1 MIHLSVKKRYALI
14 AALSMLIATS
24 CTNDNEPEA
33 ARGIAFQS
41 NVQTRAVKE
50 NFTSGDAFAVW
61 GGYDGDATNVF
72 NGETVTFDGAN
83 WSYTGT
89 RYWVS
94 GKTYNFYAV
103 YPIGYGTCSTDGTI
117 TVSDFDTSDNTD
129 LMTAEALGMN
139 GSNPQTVPFTFRH
152 ELAQVQII
160 VQCEAGVTA
169 TLNSARL
176 YGIHS
181 QGTLSRTSASA
192 TWTGLSGNVS
202 FSDNNKSLNTE
213 AYTLFGEALLLIPTQ
228 DVSGLKLDVDIIR
241 NTGTTIKQTLDVGTS
256 GPSTWD
262 AGQIYRYTLLVKQD
276 IIAITFSNFTADEWG
291 ETHTGGDINIGG
303 STN

>member
-94 GKTYNFYAV
+94 GKTYDFYAV
-103 YPIGYGTCSTDGTI
+103 YPTEYGTCSTGGTI
-117 TVSDFDTSDNTD
+117 IVSDFDTSDNTD

-152 ELAQVQII
+152 ELARVSVVVQNESGI
-160 VQCEAGVTA
+160 AGTA
-169 TLNSARL
+169 T
-176 YGIHS
+176 
-181 QGTLSRTSASA
+181 Q
-192 TWTGLSGNVS
+192 VS
-202 FSDNNKSLNTE
+202 FSDISTTGTLTRSSSTNASWNNTSS
-213 AYTLFGEALLLIPTQ
+213 TLISRSDISISASGETILLEDLLLIPQTLSGKTLS
-228 DVSGLKLDVDIIR
+228 VTIARNGTTLAGNLNLSGL
-241 NTGTTIKQTLDVGTS
+241 
-256 GPSTWD
+256 WE
-262 AGQIYRYTLLVKQD
+262 AGHTYRYVITVQAD
-276 IIAITFSNFTADEWG
+276 AITFSNFTADEWG

>member
-33 ARGIAFQS
+33 ACGIAFQS

-94 GKTYNFYAV
+94 GKTYDFYAV
-103 YPIGYGTCSTDGTI
+103 YPTEYGTCSTDGTI
-117 TVSDFDTSDNTD
+117 IVSDFDTSDNTD

-152 ELAQVQII
+152 ELARVSVVVQNESGI
-160 VQCEAGVTA
+160 AGTA
-169 TLNSARL
+169 T
-176 YGIHS
+176 
-181 QGTLSRTSASA
+181 Q
-192 TWTGLSGNVS
+192 VS
-202 FSDNNKSLNTE
+202 FSDISTTGTLTRSSSTNASWNNTSS
-213 AYTLFGEALLLIPTQ
+213 TLISRSDIPISASGETILLEDLLLIPQTLSGKTLSVII
-228 DVSGLKLDVDIIR
+228 DRSGTTLAGNLNLSGL
-241 NTGTTIKQTLDVGTS
+241 
-256 GPSTWD
+256 WE
-262 AGQIYRYTLLVKQD
+262 AGHTYRYVITVQAD
-276 IIAITFSNFTADEWG
+276 AITFSNFTADEWG

>member
-50 NFTSGDAFAVW
+50 NFTSGDAFTVW

-94 GKTYNFYAV
+94 GKMYNFYAV
-103 YPIGYGTCSTDGTI
+103 YPTEYGTCSTDGTI
-117 TVSDFDTSDNTD
+117 IVSDFDTSDNTD

-152 ELAQVQII
+152 ELARVSVVVQNESGI
-160 VQCEAGVTA
+160 AGNA
-169 TLNSARL
+169 T
-176 YGIHS
+176 
-181 QGTLSRTSASA
+181 Q
-192 TWTGLSGNVS
+192 VS
-202 FSDNNKSLNTE
+202 FSDISTTGTLTRSSSTNASWNNTSS
-213 AYTLFGEALLLIPTQ
+213 TLISRSDIPISASGETILLEDLLLIPQTLSGKTLSVII
-228 DVSGLKLDVDIIR
+228 DRSGTTLAGNLNLSGL
-241 NTGTTIKQTLDVGTS
+241 
-256 GPSTWD
+256 WE
-262 AGQIYRYTLLVKQD
+262 AGHTYRYVITVQAD
-276 IIAITFSNFTADEWG
+276 AITFSNFTADEWG

>member
-50 NFTSGDAFAVW
+50 NFISGDAFTVW
-61 GGYDGDATNVF
+61 GGYDGDAINVF

-83 WSYTGT
+83 WSYAGT

-103 YPIGYGTCSTDGTI
+103 YPTGYGTCSTDGTI
-117 TVSDFDTSDNTD
+117 TVLFNFDASTNTD

-152 ELAQVQII
+152 ELARVSVVVQNESGI
-160 VQCEAGVTA
+160 AGTA
-169 TLNSARL
+169 T
-176 YGIHS
+176 
-181 QGTLSRTSASA
+181 Q
-192 TWTGLSGNVS
+192 VS
-202 FSDNNKSLNTE
+202 FSDIFTTGTLTRSSSTTNASWS
-213 AYTLFGEALLLIPTQ
+213 YTDNRPISESNIPISATGETKLLEDLLLIPQ
-228 DVSGLKLDVDIIR
+228 ALSGKTLSVTIDR
-241 NTGTTIKQTLDVGTS
+241 SGTTL
-256 GPSTWD
+256 
-262 AGQIYRYTLLVKQD
+262 AGNLNLSSLWEAGHTYRYVITVQAD
-276 IIAITFSNFTADEWG
+276 AITFSNFTADEWG

>member
-50 NFTSGDAFAVW
+50 NFISGDAFTVW
-61 GGYDGDATNVF
+61 GGYGGDAINVF

-83 WSYTGT
+83 WSYAGT

-94 GKTYNFYAV
+94 RKTYNFYAV
-103 YPIGYGTCSTDGTI
+103 YPTGYGTCSTDGTI
-117 TVSDFDTSDNTD
+117 TVLFNFDASTNTD

-139 GSNPQTVPFTFRH
+139 GSKPQTVPFTFRH
-152 ELAQVQII
+152 ELARVSVVVQNESGI
-160 VQCEAGVTA
+160 AGTA
-169 TLNSARL
+169 T
-176 YGIHS
+176 
-181 QGTLSRTSASA
+181 Q
-192 TWTGLSGNVS
+192 VS
-202 FSDNNKSLNTE
+202 FSDIFTTGTLTRSSSTTNASWS
-213 AYTLFGEALLLIPTQ
+213 YTDNRPISESNISISATGETKLLEDLLLIPQALNGKTLSVTI
-228 DVSGLKLDVDIIR
+228 DRSGTTLAGNLNLSGLWK
-241 NTGTTIKQTLDVGTS
+241 
-256 GPSTWD
+256 
-262 AGQIYRYTLLVKQD
+262 AGHTYRYVITVQAD
-276 IIAITFSNFTADEWG
+276 AITFSNFTADEWG

>member
-50 NFTSGDAFAVW
+50 NFISGDAFTVW

-103 YPIGYGTCSTDGTI
+103 YPTGYGTCSTDGTI

-129 LMTAEALGMN
+129 LMTAEALDMN

-152 ELAQVQII
+152 ELARVSVVVQNESGI
-160 VQCEAGVTA
+160 AGTA
-169 TLNSARL
+169 T
-176 YGIHS
+176 
-181 QGTLSRTSASA
+181 Q
-192 TWTGLSGNVS
+192 VS
-202 FSDNNKSLNTE
+202 FSDIFTTGTLTRSSSTTNASWS
-213 AYTLFGEALLLIPTQ
+213 YTSSTSISESNIPISATGETKLFEDLLLIPQALNGKTLSVTI
-228 DVSGLKLDVDIIR
+228 DRSGTTLAGNLNLSGLWK
-241 NTGTTIKQTLDVGTS
+241 
-256 GPSTWD
+256 
-262 AGQIYRYTLLVKQD
+262 AGHTYRYVITVQAD
-276 IIAITFSNFTADEWG
+276 AITFSNFTADEWG

>member
-1 MIHLSVKKRYALI
+1 
-14 AALSMLIATS
+14 MLIATS

-50 NFTSGDAFAVW
+50 NFTSGDAFTVW

-94 GKTYNFYAV
+94 GKMYNFYAV
-103 YPIGYGTCSTDGTI
+103 YPTEYGTCSTDGTI
-117 TVSDFDTSDNTD
+117 IVSDFDTSDNTD

-152 ELAQVQII
+152 ELARVSVVVQNESGI
-160 VQCEAGVTA
+160 AGNA
-169 TLNSARL
+169 T
-176 YGIHS
+176 
-181 QGTLSRTSASA
+181 Q
-192 TWTGLSGNVS
+192 VS
-202 FSDNNKSLNTE
+202 FSDISTTGTLTRSSSTNASWNNTSS
-213 AYTLFGEALLLIPTQ
+213 TLISRSDIPISASGETILLEDLLLIPQTLSGKTLSVII
-228 DVSGLKLDVDIIR
+228 DRSGTTLAGNLNLSGL
-241 NTGTTIKQTLDVGTS
+241 
-256 GPSTWD
+256 WE
-262 AGQIYRYTLLVKQD
+262 AGHTYRYVITVQAD
-276 IIAITFSNFTADEWG
+276 AITFSNFTADEWG

>member
-72 NGETVTFDGAN
+72 NDETVTFDGAN

-94 GKTYNFYAV
+94 GKMYNFYAV
-103 YPIGYGTCSTDGTI
+103 YPTNVGSCNTSGTI
-117 TVSDFDTSDNTD
+117 TVSNFNTSTNTD
-129 LMTAEALGMN
+129 LMTAEALN
-139 GSNPQTVPFTFRH
+139 RDGSNPQPVPFTFRH
-152 ELAQVQII
+152 ELARVSVVVQNESGI
-160 VQCEAGVTA
+160 AGTA
-169 TLNSARL
+169 T
-176 YGIHS
+176 
-181 QGTLSRTSASA
+181 Q
-192 TWTGLSGNVS
+192 VS
-202 FSDNNKSLNTE
+202 FSDISTTGTLTRSSSTNASWSNTNSTSISE
-213 AYTLFGEALLLIPTQ
+213 SNIPISATGETKLLEDLLLIPQALSGKTLSVTI
-228 DVSGLKLDVDIIR
+228 DRSGTTLAGNLNLSGL
-241 NTGTTIKQTLDVGTS
+241 
-256 GPSTWD
+256 WE
-262 AGQIYRYTLLVKQD
+262 AGHTYRYVITVQAD
-276 IIAITFSNFTADEWG
+276 AITFSNFTADEWG

>member
-50 NFTSGDAFAVW
+50 NFISGDAFTVW
-61 GGYDGDATNVF
+61 GGYDGDAINVF

-103 YPIGYGTCSTDGTI
+103 YPTGYGTCSTDGTI
-117 TVSDFDTSDNTD
+117 TVLFNFDASTNTD

-152 ELAQVQII
+152 ELARVSVVVQNESGI
-160 VQCEAGVTA
+160 AGNA
-169 TLNSARL
+169 T
-176 YGIHS
+176 
-181 QGTLSRTSASA
+181 Q
-192 TWTGLSGNVS
+192 VS
-202 FSDNNKSLNTE
+202 FSDIFTTGTLTRSSSTNASWNNTSS
-213 AYTLFGEALLLIPTQ
+213 TLISRSDISISASGETILLEDLLLIPQTLSGKTLS
-228 DVSGLKLDVDIIR
+228 VTIARNGTTLAGNLNLSGL
-241 NTGTTIKQTLDVGTS
+241 
-256 GPSTWD
+256 WE
-262 AGQIYRYTLLVKQD
+262 AGHTYRYVITVQAD
-276 IIAITFSNFTADEWG
+276 AITFSNFTADEWG

>member
-83 WSYTGT
+83 WSYIGT

-103 YPIGYGTCSTDGTI
+103 YPTGYGTCSTDGTI
-117 TVSDFDTSDNTD
+117 TVLFNFDASTNTD

-152 ELAQVQII
+152 ELARVSVVVQNESGI
-160 VQCEAGVTA
+160 AGTA
-169 TLNSARL
+169 T
-176 YGIHS
+176 
-181 QGTLSRTSASA
+181 Q
-192 TWTGLSGNVS
+192 VS
-202 FSDNNKSLNTE
+202 FSDISTTGTLTRSSSTNASWNNTSS
-213 AYTLFGEALLLIPTQ
+213 TLISRSDISISASGETILLEDLLLIPQTLSGKTLS
-228 DVSGLKLDVDIIR
+228 VTIARNGTTLAGNLNLSGL
-241 NTGTTIKQTLDVGTS
+241 
-256 GPSTWD
+256 WE
-262 AGQIYRYTLLVKQD
+262 AGHTYRYVITVQAD
-276 IIAITFSNFTADEWG
+276 AITFSNFTADEWG

>member
-61 GGYDGDATNVF
+61 GGYDDDATNVF
-72 NGETVTFDGAN
+72 NDETVTFDGAN

-94 GKTYNFYAV
+94 GKMYNFYAV
-103 YPIGYGTCSTDGTI
+103 YPTNVGSCNTSGTI
-117 TVSDFDTSDNTD
+117 TVSNFNTSTNTD
-129 LMTAEALGMN
+129 LMTAEALN
-139 GSNPQTVPFTFRH
+139 RDGSNPQPVPFTFRH
-152 ELAQVQII
+152 ELARVSVVVQNESGI
-160 VQCEAGVTA
+160 AGTA
-169 TLNSARL
+169 T
-176 YGIHS
+176 
-181 QGTLSRTSASA
+181 Q
-192 TWTGLSGNVS
+192 VS
-202 FSDNNKSLNTE
+202 FSDISTTGTLTRSSSTNASWSNTNSTSISE
-213 AYTLFGEALLLIPTQ
+213 SNIPISATGETKLLEDLLLIPQALSGKTLSVTI
-228 DVSGLKLDVDIIR
+228 DRSGTTLAGNLNLSGL
-241 NTGTTIKQTLDVGTS
+241 
-256 GPSTWD
+256 WE
-262 AGQIYRYTLLVKQD
+262 AGHTYRYVITVQAD
-276 IIAITFSNFTADEWG
+276 AITFSNFTADEWG

>member
-50 NFTSGDAFAVW
+50 NFISEDAFTVW
-61 GGYDGDATNVF
+61 GGYGGDAINVF

-83 WSYTGT
+83 WSYAGT

-103 YPIGYGTCSTDGTI
+103 YPTGYGTCSTDGTI
-117 TVSDFDTSDNTD
+117 TVLFNFDASTNTD
-129 LMTAEALGMN
+129 LMTAEALDMN
-139 GSNPQTVPFTFRH
+139 GSKPQTVPFTFRH
-152 ELAQVQII
+152 ELARVSVVVQNESGI
-160 VQCEAGVTA
+160 AGTA
-169 TLNSARL
+169 T
-176 YGIHS
+176 
-181 QGTLSRTSASA
+181 Q
-192 TWTGLSGNVS
+192 VS
-202 FSDNNKSLNTE
+202 FSDISTTGTLTRSSSTNASWS
-213 AYTLFGEALLLIPTQ
+213 YTDNRPISESNISISATGETKLLEDLLLIPQALNGKTLSVTI
-228 DVSGLKLDVDIIR
+228 DRSGTTLAGNLNLSGLWK
-241 NTGTTIKQTLDVGTS
+241 
-256 GPSTWD
+256 
-262 AGQIYRYTLLVKQD
+262 AGHTYRYVITVQAD
-276 IIAITFSNFTADEWG
+276 AITFSNFTADEWG

>member
-50 NFTSGDAFAVW
+50 NFISGDAFTVW

-94 GKTYNFYAV
+94 GETYNFYAV
-103 YPIGYGTCSTDGTI
+103 YPTGYGTCSTDGTI

-129 LMTAEALGMN
+129 LMTAEALRMN

-152 ELAQVQII
+152 ELARVSVVVQNESGI
-160 VQCEAGVTA
+160 AGTA
-169 TLNSARL
+169 T
-176 YGIHS
+176 
-181 QGTLSRTSASA
+181 Q
-192 TWTGLSGNVS
+192 VS
-202 FSDNNKSLNTE
+202 FSDIFTTGTLTRSSSTTNASWS
-213 AYTLFGEALLLIPTQ
+213 YTDNRPISESNISISATGETKLLEDLLLIPQALNGKTLSVTI
-228 DVSGLKLDVDIIR
+228 DRSGTTLAGNLNLSGLWK
-241 NTGTTIKQTLDVGTS
+241 
-256 GPSTWD
+256 
-262 AGQIYRYTLLVKQD
+262 AGHTYRYVITVQAD
-276 IIAITFSNFTADEWG
+276 AITFSNFTADEWG

>member
-50 NFTSGDAFAVW
+50 NFISGDAFTVW

-83 WSYTGT
+83 WSYAGT

-94 GKTYNFYAV
+94 GKTYDFYAV
-103 YPIGYGTCSTDGTI
+103 YPTNVENCNTSTSGTI

-152 ELAQVQII
+152 ELARVSVVVQNESGI
-160 VQCEAGVTA
+160 AGTA
-169 TLNSARL
+169 T
-176 YGIHS
+176 
-181 QGTLSRTSASA
+181 Q
-192 TWTGLSGNVS
+192 VS
-202 FSDNNKSLNTE
+202 FSDIFTTGTLTRSSSTTNASWS
-213 AYTLFGEALLLIPTQ
+213 YTDNRPISESNISISATGETKLLEDLLLIPQALNGKTLSVTI
-228 DVSGLKLDVDIIR
+228 DRSGTTLAGNLNLSGLWK
-241 NTGTTIKQTLDVGTS
+241 
-256 GPSTWD
+256 
-262 AGQIYRYTLLVKQD
+262 AGHTYRYVITVQAD
-276 IIAITFSNFTADEWG
+276 AITFSNFTADEWG

>member
-41 NVQTRAVKE
+41 NVQTRAAKE
-50 NFTSGDAFAVW
+50 NFTSGDAFTVW

-94 GKTYNFYAV
+94 GKMYNFYAV
-103 YPIGYGTCSTDGTI
+103 YPTEYGTCSTDGTI
-117 TVSDFDTSDNTD
+117 IVSDFDTSDNTD

-152 ELAQVQII
+152 ELARVSVVVQNESGI
-160 VQCEAGVTA
+160 AGNA
-169 TLNSARL
+169 T
-176 YGIHS
+176 
-181 QGTLSRTSASA
+181 Q
-192 TWTGLSGNVS
+192 VS
-202 FSDNNKSLNTE
+202 FSDISTTGTLTRSSSTNASWNNTSS
-213 AYTLFGEALLLIPTQ
+213 TLISRSDIPISASGETILLEDLLLIPQTLSGKTLSVII
-228 DVSGLKLDVDIIR
+228 DRSGTTLAGNLNLSGL
-241 NTGTTIKQTLDVGTS
+241 
-256 GPSTWD
+256 WE
-262 AGQIYRYTLLVKQD
+262 AGHTYRYVITVQAD
-276 IIAITFSNFTADEWG
+276 AITFSNFTADEWG

>member
-72 NGETVTFDGAN
+72 NDETVTFDGAN

-94 GKTYNFYAV
+94 GKMYNFYAV
-103 YPIGYGTCSTDGTI
+103 YPTNVGSCNTSGTI
-117 TVSDFDTSDNTD
+117 TVSNFNTSTNDD
-129 LMTAEALGMN
+129 LMTAEALN
-139 GSNPQTVPFTFRH
+139 RDGSNPQPVPFTFRH
-152 ELAQVQII
+152 ELARVSVVVQNESGI
-160 VQCEAGVTA
+160 AGTA
-169 TLNSARL
+169 T
-176 YGIHS
+176 
-181 QGTLSRTSASA
+181 Q
-192 TWTGLSGNVS
+192 VS
-202 FSDNNKSLNTE
+202 FSDISTTGTLTRSSSTNASWNNTSS
-213 AYTLFGEALLLIPTQ
+213 TLISRSDISISATGETKLLEDLLLIPQALSGKTLSVTI
-228 DVSGLKLDVDIIR
+228 DRSGTTLAGNLNLSGL
-241 NTGTTIKQTLDVGTS
+241 
-256 GPSTWD
+256 WE
-262 AGQIYRYTLLVKQD
+262 AGHTYRYVITVQAD
-276 IIAITFSNFTADEWG
+276 AITFSNFTADEWG